1 VNTFLQLNYGGIQ
14 GRQYLLFTALFFFA
28 LCFRDGKTTVPGGVV
43 AAQASRLSNKDS
55 QTVFRGRVALCA
67 HAL

>member
-1 VNTFLQLNYGGIQ
+1 MRSEHVPSAELRVSKVDNIDFS
-14 GRQYLLFTALFFFA
+14 LFFSFA
-28 LCFRDGKTTVPGGVV
+28 LCLTERLRSLAVV